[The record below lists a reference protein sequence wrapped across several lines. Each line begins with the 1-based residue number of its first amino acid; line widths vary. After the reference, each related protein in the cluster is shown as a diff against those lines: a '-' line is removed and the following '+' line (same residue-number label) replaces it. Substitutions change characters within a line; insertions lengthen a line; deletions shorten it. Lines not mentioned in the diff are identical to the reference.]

1 MKKLMKKGSLLIV
14 WSLLLAMMFGMSVYA
29 TGEYSFAGRDWTL
42 SVGDILDS
50 GDKLVSNDENMPI
63 QLYQKD
69 DSGSYNYVG
78 RSVLEENKQ
87 VYTVPAGMQFIV
99 DDIQFQ
105 THQIGADY
113 GVYVSLYQ
121 PPVPTPDNNTNA
133 SNAPEA
139 EEDKHKYNLEWE
151 QTKAETEEDKHVHN
165 WEWMQIQEATD
176 AQDGVE
182 VRCCTECGQQGES
195 RTIANSAYG
204 VFCGETKDKITGA
217 AENATVEMETE
228 MWSALPKSVMDAIK
242 ERRDLTVNLTLTYQN
257 KEYPLSIPAGYDM
270 SVLEE
275 ADWYGVLYLNLF
287 FGVANQ

>member
-1 MKKLMKKGSLLIV
+1 MNTLTEGQILNPDDTLKLDTSNYLLDIFIDGINVDDRIV
-14 WSLLLAMMFGMSVYA
+14 EVNSISVF
-29 TGEYSFAGRDWTL
+29 TVRQGERFK
-42 SVGDILDS
+42 VEDII
-50 GDKLVSNDENMPI
+50 N
-63 QLYQKD
+63 D
-69 DSGSYNYVG
+69 DSRYPCKLN
-78 RSVLEENKQ
+78 
-87 VYTVPAGMQFIV
+87 VYLATY
-99 DDIQFQ
+99 
-105 THQIGADY
+105 T
-113 GVYVSLYQ
+113 
-121 PPVPTPDNNTNA
+121 PPSSTPDNNTNA

-165 WEWMQIQEATD
+165 WEWIQIQAATD

-182 VRCCTECGQQGES
+182 AMCCTECGQQGES
-195 RTIANSAYG
+195 RTIVSSAYG

-228 MWSALPKSVMDAIK
+228 IWSSLPKSVMDAIK

-275 ADWYGVLYLNLF
+275 ADWYGVLYLNQF

>member
-1 MKKLMKKGSLLIV
+1 MKKLMKKGSLLITL
-14 WSLLLAMMFGMSVYA
+14 SLLLSMMIGMSVYA
-29 TGEYSFAGRDWTL
+29 TGEYSFVGTVWTL

-50 GDKLVSNDENMPI
+50 GDKLVSNGENMPI

-78 RSVLEENKQ
+78 GSVLEENKQ

-133 SNAPEA
+133 SNAPEK
-139 EEDKHKYNLEWE
+139 EEDKHE
-151 QTKAETEEDKHVHN
+151 HN
-165 WEWMQIQEATD
+165 WEWIQIQAATD

-182 VRCCTECGQQGES
+182 AMCCTECGQQGES
-195 RTIANSAYG
+195 RTIVSSAYG

-228 MWSALPKSVMDAIK
+228 IWSSLPKSVMDAIK

-275 ADWYGVLYLNLF
+275 ADWYGVLYLNQF